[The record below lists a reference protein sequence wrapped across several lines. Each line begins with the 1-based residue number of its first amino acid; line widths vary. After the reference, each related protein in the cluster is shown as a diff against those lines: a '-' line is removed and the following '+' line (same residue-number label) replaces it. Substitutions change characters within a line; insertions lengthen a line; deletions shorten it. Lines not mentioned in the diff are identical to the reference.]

1 MKKKLISVLL
11 AVLLLLSCMSASIS
25 AFATTRPI
33 QLDVKVTNI
42 LDGAGD
48 MNWYTFTPVAS
59 GTYSFLSYNVPA
71 SEAYLFVKEKDP
83 ETGKKVYK
91 QLEFSNSDPNYQENG
106 HNILQFCLTY
116 YLEKG
121 VTYYYAAGWSF
132 DYTIDKAT
140 AMTVMLRCDE
150 YYEKIVD
157 SIELSCPSVLSA
169 YVDGNWTK
177 DPSGLYSYFYYDISK
192 IIANMKITVN
202 YADGRTSTVI
212 GKDQIDGYDILF
224 KHTQSENH
232 WYPQETPEY
241 TANTLTIKIADASV
255 DFDVPIKINAMYA
268 VTGTIVD
275 TNGDPV
281 ENARILNNATN
292 SLITTTD
299 SNGSYYFATNSGQLS
314 ITISGES
321 VLSRQVQMTIGAQ
334 QSGND
339 FAPIEV
345 VNLDYVN
352 DGTINAKDLVHIIK
366 NFSGSELESKQQD
379 FDDYINF
386 DKSDYPSLSLTAQ

>member
-121 VTYYYAAGWSF
+121 VKFW
-132 DYTIDKAT
+132 
-140 AMTVMLRCDE
+140 
-150 YYEKIVD
+150 
-157 SIELSCPSVLSA
+157 
-169 YVDGNWTK
+169 
-177 DPSGLYSYFYYDISK
+177 
-192 IIANMKITVN
+192 
-202 YADGRTSTVI
+202 
-212 GKDQIDGYDILF
+212 
-224 KHTQSENH
+224 
-232 WYPQETPEY
+232 
-241 TANTLTIKIADASV
+241 
-255 DFDVPIKINAMYA
+255 
-268 VTGTIVD
+268 
-275 TNGDPV
+275 
-281 ENARILNNATN
+281 
-292 SLITTTD
+292 
-299 SNGSYYFATNSGQLS
+299 
-314 ITISGES
+314 
-321 VLSRQVQMTIGAQ
+321 
-334 QSGND
+334 
-339 FAPIEV
+339 
-345 VNLDYVN
+345 
-352 DGTINAKDLVHIIK
+352 
-366 NFSGSELESKQQD
+366 
-379 FDDYINF
+379 
-386 DKSDYPSLSLTAQ
+386 